1 MLSAIALLTIGGCGT
16 VLFAFYAWSTSQDR
30 QLLRVRSRV
39 RELSHATTGGRTVA
53 SIAARA
59 EPASSS
65 IGGLG
70 RILEGLMPG
79 NETERRHFEL
89 RLKQAGLVD
98 PATLIRFFVARMI
111 GLIVPFATILACGYV
126 GVITLHRSLIY
137 AVAAG
142 IFGWLVPSFWLDR
155 RISQRQTE
163 LRRSL
168 PDFMDLMIVCLE
180 SGMSV
185 VSALQRVTE
194 EINLAH
200 PLLAKELEIVQRDTA
215 LGASLDVA
223 FQRFAERSGLDVLR
237 ILATFIRESRRFGSE
252 IAEALR
258 SHAESMRFQREQAAE
273 ENAQKASVKILFP
286 MLLLILPA
294 VFVVLAGPAVIQ
306 IQKAFAK

>member
-1 MLSAIALLTIGGCGT
+1 
-16 VLFAFYAWSTSQDR
+16 
-30 QLLRVRSRV
+30 
-39 RELSHATTGGRTVA
+39 VA

-98 PATLIRFFVARMI
+98 PAMLIRFFVARMI